1 VIEND
6 NNKLASYRFLKE
18 KTEEKKKKKTL
29 STAYGQM
36 CVARGGDPWLVVLLW
51 RANIPTKL

>member
-1 VIEND
+1 VTEND
-6 NNKLASYRFLKE
+6 NNKLASFRFLKE
-18 KTEEKKKKKTL
+18 KKNVL